1 MGKAYLQEGEQK
13 LLLPDLPA
21 NIPSGEPA
29 ETFGVILAGDQPTLE
44 WYWINVGSSTNGGG
58 GGGGSG
64 MFVDLNLAG
73 DLPSG
78 PHPTATPL
86 PGTEPGSKVEGVQ
99 GRLSIVDIQRPDGS
113 TYPVYGFILDPSP
126 DFPNGSYAKLSG
138 EATAGLLELD
148 QMPLR
153 IWGTFAETQDSSPL
167 IALDHYE
174 EVYPGVR
181 LQAWLGTE
189 AKVTL
194 DGKQVILFTTTQ
206 GEKYVLANSIETD
219 PDEIVGSESDVVIVY
234 GARFN
239 LDESFGGYPV
249 IHETGIRL
257 PEPGIDPQTYQPTIS
272 PPVMPE
278 PPSSSS
284 TVHRVTINKIDLIES
299 MVDLRFG
306 PPGDKS
312 AKLYAQPV
320 WRFSGSYE
328 NGTLVEVQVQA
339 LPDQY
344 LR

>member
-1 MGKAYLQEGEQK
+1 M
-13 LLLPDLPA
+13 
-21 NIPSGEPA
+21 
-29 ETFGVILAGDQPTLE
+29 
-44 WYWINVGSSTNGGG
+44 
-58 GGGGSG
+58 
-64 MFVDLNLAG
+64 
-73 DLPSG
+73 
-78 PHPTATPL
+78 
-86 PGTEPGSKVEGVQ
+86 
-99 GRLSIVDIQRPDGS
+99 
-113 TYPVYGFILDPSP
+113 
-126 DFPNGSYAKLSG
+126 KLSG

-153 IWGTFAETQDSSPL
+153 IWGTFTETQDSSPL

-174 EVYPGVR
+174 EIYPGVR

-206 GEKYVLANSIETD
+206 GEKFVLANSIETD
-219 PDEIVGSESDVVIVY
+219 PDEIVGSESDVVILY

-239 LDESFGGYPV
+239 PEESFGGYPV
-249 IHETGIRL
+249 VHETGIRV
-257 PEPGIDPQTYQPTIS
+257 PEPGIDLQTYQPTIA

-284 TVHRVTINKIDLIES
+284 TIHRVTIDRIDLIES

-312 AKLYAQPV
+312 TQIYAQPA

-328 NGTLVEVQVQA
+328 DGTLVEVLVQA